1 MRIVFL
7 GTPALA
13 VPSVEAVAARHE
25 ITAVVCQP
33 DRPLGRSN
41 RPVPPPV
48 KCWAMER
55 GIPIHQPEKLNDGS
69 FAAWLRAQAPE
80 LCAITAY
87 GRLLKQPIL
96 DIPPKGWLN
105 MHPSLLPR
113 HRGPSPI
120 QTAILEGDT
129 VTGVTIMRLT
139 LEMDS
144 GDILLQAS
152 TPVDPDENAEE
163 LTARL
168 AQLGADL
175 LAEGVDRVAAGTAV
189 FTPQDPAQATYCN
202 MFEKEHGRIRWG
214 NTAGQIHN
222 QVRACLP
229 WPVAH
234 CLYQGEVCRI
244 HRSVVIDQPAKAA
257 PGTVTLVEKDWVI
270 VATGEGQLGIIH
282 FQAPG
287 KRAMA
292 MEDFLRGHPM
302 QAGERFEEIR

>member
-1 MRIVFL
+1 MRVVFF

-13 VPSVEAVAARHE
+13 VPSAEAVAARHE
-25 ITAVVCQP
+25 VAAVVCQP
-33 DRPLGRSN
+33 DRPQGRSN

-48 KCWAMER
+48 KCWALER
-55 GIPIHQPEKLNDGS
+55 GVPVYQPEKIHDGT
-69 FAAWLRAQAPE
+69 FEAWLRAQAPE

-87 GRLLKQPIL
+87 GRLLKQPII
-96 DIPPKGWLN
+96 DIPTKGWLN

-120 QTAILEGDT
+120 QTALLEGDE
-129 VTGVTIMRLT
+129 VTGVTIIRLT

-144 GDILLQAS
+144 GDILLQKS
-152 TPVDPDENAEE
+152 TPIGADENAED
-163 LTARL
+163 LTERL
-168 AQLGADL
+168 ARMGAEL
-175 LAEGVDRVAAGTAV
+175 LAEGVDRVEAGTAEFV
-189 FTPQDPAQATYCN
+189 PQDPEKATYCT

-214 NTAGQIHN
+214 HSAQQIHN

-244 HRSVVIDQPAKAA
+244 HKSMVVDQFSDAA
-257 PGTVTLVEKDWVI
+257 PGTVLSVEKDRVL
-270 VATGEGQLGIIH
+270 VGTGDGQLAIMQ
-282 FQAPG
+282 FQPPG
-287 KRAMA
+287 KRVMTMA
-292 MEDFLRGHPM
+292 DFLRGHPM